1 MVSVVLKTL
10 QVVLTYADRTG
21 PQGMTRL
28 FTRTDKLSTREPNIE
43 VVVAPWRHLKYDA
56 TSVHV
61 YILQTEVL

>member
-28 FTRTDKLSTREPNIE
+28 FTRPDKLSTKNRI
-43 VVVAPWRHLKYDA
+43 
-56 TSVHV
+56 
-61 YILQTEVL
+61 